1 MGKTTQAAAP
11 LIKGYLP
18 IRLTL
23 PSPDDDLDETFFYV
37 KEHFAAEKNTL
48 FVANAPV
55 VPGIQTRIL
64 LRSLLGR
71 FGEVERVT
79 VVANPRKSNDAS
91 ESMVWTNVTAP
102 SFLRPIHAEGKFAQ
116 VVFVSPKEMKKAIK
130 GLAEVMSAQ
139 EQFPGL
145 SLEKLEIQTL
155 QDETARKE
163 AGNDESENDND
174 DAPKPT
180 LTGIL
185 AVADR
190 YRKAHEKLSRQVLLK
205 ECNAVMEQYEDA
217 EEKDRLARENAKRE
231 PDEDGFTQVTY
242 STTKV
247 GSKRDLEDGVTTTN
261 NRRGGSKRNRTKKDV
276 NGASSQAD
284 FYRFQ
289 TKEVRKNNLQ
299 NLRLKFEEDLAK
311 VKRMKE
317 EREYKP
323 F

>member
-1 MGKTTQAAAP
+1 MGKKPQPAAP

-23 PSPDDDLDETFFYV
+23 PSPEEDLDDTFFYV

-71 FGEVERVT
+71 YGEVERVT
-79 VVANPRKSNDAS
+79 VVANPRKSMEDVS

-102 SFLRPIHAEGKFAQ
+102 SFLGPIHAEGKFAH

-130 GLAEVMSAQ
+130 GLVEVMSAK
-139 EQFPGL
+139 EPFPGL

-155 QDETARKE
+155 QDETDRKE
-163 AGNDESENDND
+163 VGNDDNDND
-174 DAPKPT
+174 DAPKPR

-190 YRKAHEKLSRQVLLK
+190 YRKAHEKLSRDLLLK

-231 PDEDGFTQVTY
+231 PDKDGFTQVTY